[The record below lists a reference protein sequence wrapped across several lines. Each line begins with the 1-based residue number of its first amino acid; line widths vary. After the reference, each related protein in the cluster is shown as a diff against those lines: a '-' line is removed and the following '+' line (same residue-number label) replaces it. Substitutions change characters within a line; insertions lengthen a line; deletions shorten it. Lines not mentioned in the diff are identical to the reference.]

1 MTNQTYRYHRHLAL
15 AGFGKEGQAKLA
27 NARVTVVG
35 AGGLGSAIL
44 LYLNAAG
51 VGQITIIDQDVV
63 DVTNLQRQI
72 LYTEK
77 DIGKEKAKVAKKH
90 LAKRNSETVIHAICE
105 GLTEQTA
112 EDFLQNTD
120 ILIDGTDNFETRFI
134 LSQYAQ
140 KYRIPLI
147 MGACTAY
154 DGQIMSFDFRK
165 AGSPCYQC
173 LYPQKT
179 TCPDIPVAHL
189 GVLSPL
195 PGMIGSMEA
204 IEAIA
209 LLTRE
214 TSPLT
219 NQLWTINILTQEV
232 KIRPLLPD
240 PACVCQQ
247 TEG

>member
-1 MTNQTYRYHRHLAL
+1 MTNQTYRYHRHFAL
-15 AGFGKEGQAKLA
+15 AGFGKEGQARLA
-27 NARVTVVG
+27 NARVTVIG

-77 DIGKEKAKVAKKH
+77 DIGKEKAKMAKKH
-90 LAKRNSETVIHAICE
+90 LTKRNSETVINAICE
-105 GLTEQTA
+105 GLTEKTA

-140 KYRIPLI
+140 KHRIPLI

-165 AGSPCYQC
+165 ADSPC
-173 LYPQKT
+173 
-179 TCPDIPVAHL
+179 
-189 GVLSPL
+189 
-195 PGMIGSMEA
+195 
-204 IEAIA
+204 
-209 LLTRE
+209 
-214 TSPLT
+214 
-219 NQLWTINILTQEV
+219 
-232 KIRPLLPD
+232 
-240 PACVCQQ
+240 
-247 TEG
+247 